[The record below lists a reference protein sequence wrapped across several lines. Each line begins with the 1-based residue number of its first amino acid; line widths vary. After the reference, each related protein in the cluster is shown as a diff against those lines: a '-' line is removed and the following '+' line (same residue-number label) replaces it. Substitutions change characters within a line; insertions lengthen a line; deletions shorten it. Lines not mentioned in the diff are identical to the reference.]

1 MVKKV
6 IKHARLIITIIAVI
20 VLSWYMAKNYRRI
33 EIQSYRYIILSVLL
47 PLTVIP
53 LIVTNR
59 WKYFLS
65 LHDVHESIFDL
76 ARINFTAIFYGLVL
90 PSSQGLDAIRIL
102 MIEKRHPNKR
112 GKVGSTVIL
121 ERVIGL
127 VVLCLMALI
136 AVSVRPHF
144 DGNKGMVMTIVIG
157 TTVIISLAA
166 IMVSKLMYRIS
177 YGLLY
182 SKSFRYGLINTALS
196 YANKLHESL
205 IESFSVKVFFRSIIY
220 MVLLQLSTIINVY
233 FIYRALGV
241 NLPLGIHLVIM
252 PIVYIISMIPISI
265 SGIGVREGA
274 FAFLYGTQGVD
285 GPQAVLASLLN
296 FAILALLPA
305 LIGFIISLVNPVSFK
320 QATLSK
326 DIESI

>member
-1 MVKKV
+1 MGKNV
-6 IKHARLIITIIAVI
+6 IKHARLIITVIAVI
-20 VLSWYMAKNYRRI
+20 VLSWYMIRNYKRI
-33 EIQSYRYIILSVLL
+33 EIQSYRYIILSALL

-65 LHDVHESIFDL
+65 LHDVHESIADL

-90 PSSQGLDAIRIL
+90 PSSQGHDAIRIL
-102 MIEKRHPNKR
+102 MIEKRHPDKQ

-136 AVSVRPHF
+136 AVSVMPHF
-144 DGNKGMVMTIVIG
+144 EGSKAIAMTVVIG
-157 TTVIISLAA
+157 APVIICLAV
-166 IMVSKLMYRIS
+166 IMVSKFMYQIFYS
-177 YGLLY
+177 LLY
-182 SKSFRYGLINTALS
+182 SKSCKYCLINNALS
-196 YANKLHESL
+196 YLDKLHESL
-205 IESFSVKVFFRSIIY
+205 IESFSLKVFSKSVTYI
-220 MVLLQLSTIINVY
+220 VLQQLSTIINVY
-233 FIYRALGV
+233 LIYRALGV
-241 NLPLGIHLVIM
+241 NLPLGIHMVIM

-274 FAFLYGTQGVD
+274 FAFFYGTQGVD

-296 FAILALLPA
+296 FAILMLIPA
-305 LIGFIISLVNPVSFK
+305 LIGFVISVVNPVSFK
-320 QATLSK
+320 QENLAK
-326 DIESI
+326 DIM